1 MGTHEARGRK
11 EKRKEVVVVKKDRGE
26 GARVSFVPSF
36 LSLRIAPRPTFPHSF
51 GGITG
56 TGDLEQH
63 IGRRSFKNKK
73 IKK

>member
-36 LSLRIAPRPTFPHSF
+36 LSLRIAPRPTFPHSSVASLGRETSSSTS
-51 GGITG
+51 GGG
-56 TGDLEQH
+56 H
-63 IGRRSFKNKK
+63 SK
-73 IKK
+73 